1 MTESTSITPGAARDQ
16 LVADLKAVVS
26 DAEELLRATKD
37 AAGEK
42 VSAARARAEAT
53 IGKARA
59 KLESLDDE
67 VVARAKDAAKSAD
80 DYVHEH
86 PWNAIGIAAAAGI
99 VIGVVLARR

>member
-1 MTESTSITPGAARDQ
+1 MNESSITPGAARDQ
-16 LVADLKAVVS
+16 LVADLKAVVA

-59 KLESLDDE
+59 KLASAEDAAVE
-67 VVARAKDAAKSAD
+67 RAKDAAKSAD

-86 PWNAIGIAAAAGI
+86 PWNAVGIAAAAGI
-99 VIGVVLARR
+99 VIGVLLARR

>member
-1 MTESTSITPGAARDQ
+1 MNESSITPGAARDQ
-16 LVADLKAVVS
+16 LVADLKAVVA

-59 KLESLDDE
+59 KLASAEDAAVE
-67 VVARAKDAAKSAD
+67 RAKDAAKSAD

-86 PWNAIGIAAAAGI
+86 PWNAVGIAAAAGI
-99 VIGVVLARR
+99 VIGILLARR

>member
-1 MTESTSITPGAARDQ
+1 MNESSITPGAARDQ
-16 LVADLKAVVS
+16 LVADLKAVVA

-59 KLESLDDE
+59 KLASAEDAAVE
-67 VVARAKDAAKSAD
+67 PAKDAAKSAD

-86 PWNAIGIAAAAGI
+86 PWNAVGIAAAAGI
-99 VIGVVLARR
+99 VIGVLLARR

>member
-1 MTESTSITPGAARDQ
+1 MNESSITPGAARDQ
-16 LVADLKAVVS
+16 LVADLKAVVA

-59 KLESLDDE
+59 KLASAEDAAVE
-67 VVARAKDAAKSAD
+67 RAKDAAKSAD
-80 DYVHEH
+80 DYVHDH
-86 PWNAIGIAAAAGI
+86 PWNAVGIAAAAGI
-99 VIGVVLARR
+99 VIGILLARR

>member
-1 MTESTSITPGAARDQ
+1 MNESSITPGAARDQ
-16 LVADLKAVVS
+16 LVADLKAVVA

-59 KLESLDDE
+59 KLASAEDAAVE
-67 VVARAKDAAKSAD
+67 RAKDAAKSAD

-86 PWNAIGIAAAAGI
+86 PWNAVGIAAAAGV
-99 VIGVVLARR
+99 VIGVLLARR

>member
-1 MTESTSITPGAARDQ
+1 MAESSSITPSAARDQ

-59 KLESLDDE
+59 KLANIDDE

-80 DYVHEH
+80 DYVHEN
-86 PWNAIGIAAAAGI
+86 PWHAVGIAAAAGI
-99 VIGVVLARR
+99 VIGVLLARR

>member
-1 MTESTSITPGAARDQ
+1 MNESSITPSAARDQ
-16 LVADLKAVVS
+16 LVADLKAVVA

-37 AAGEK
+37 AAGER

-59 KLESLDDE
+59 KLASIDDM
-67 VVARAKDAAKSAD
+67 VVERAKDAVKTTD

-86 PWNAIGIAAAAGI
+86 PWNAVGMAAAAGL
-99 VIGVVLARR
+99 VVGILLARK